1 MIQLTTTL
9 VRDLL
14 PKNYLLNIK
23 DNDFVSLEGITDVD
37 KQFFRHVF
45 TCQEKEIAFD
55 SEPSDENGE
64 HSDLETSAGLDNRVE
79 DLQQTRQFIDNGCGC
94 NLVKGIELLSVR
106 SFPSLSSI
114 YKLSFISIPF
124 VLSKIWPRKGN
135 NYEQGSPKEDYIPAV
150 FFLKNILLF
159 SQPD

>member
-1 MIQLTTTL
+1 M
-9 VRDLL
+9 
-14 PKNYLLNIK
+14 
-23 DNDFVSLEGITDVD
+23 
-37 KQFFRHVF
+37 HVF
-45 TCQEKEIAFD
+45 TCQEEEIAFD
-55 SEPSDENGE
+55 SESSDENSE

-124 VLSKIWPRKGN
+124 VLSKIWPEKATIMNKAVQRRTI
-135 NYEQGSPKEDYIPAV
+135 SPLL